1 MKTLKLHIN
10 PIHRDLVIALVAGF
24 TVAVLIVSA
33 LVIAMG

>member
-10 PIHRDLVIALVAGF
+10 PIHRDLFIALAAGF